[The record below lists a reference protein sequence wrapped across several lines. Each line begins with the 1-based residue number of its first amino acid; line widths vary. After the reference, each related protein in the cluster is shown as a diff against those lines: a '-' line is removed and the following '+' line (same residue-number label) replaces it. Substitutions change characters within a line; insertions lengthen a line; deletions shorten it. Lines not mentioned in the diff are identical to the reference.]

1 MHQQFEDHHQEPV
14 EDLLDLQQIRQ
25 AFGVEQWTIL
35 GPAEEQTQA
44 GRLSL
49 SVEIE
54 GQRYVLKERAEGPTE
69 EDFSHYYDFRRYL
82 QAAGVPI
89 PALLLTPQGAPAVEI
104 GESCF
109 ELEQWFEGERFS
121 TTQPRSRDY
130 VAASGA
136 MLGQIHLASRSYSGP
151 QHRWPSE
158 AHMGGMVQGYLNLAR
173 LKAEECPIQA
183 LAAGLSQWADQWE
196 AVLPQAMVSIGAG
209 RDLAEFHIH
218 GDYQALNLR
227 FGPAGVTSV
236 EGLEASHWEKRI
248 FEVAYALF
256 SFSALAWQPGEALT
270 RPLVKRGLD
279 PERARYFLQAYSEIY
294 PPSSDEAA
302 LLADALLLI
311 SPIAII
317 NGPLEDLFYTQEEPD
332 AALIDDVMERLS
344 WATALPG
351 WVRRVR
357 DSLSAMWQ

>member
-1 MHQQFEDHHQEPV
+1 MDDLDFEDHHQEPE
-14 EDLLDLQQIRQ
+14 EDLLDLQQIMR
-25 AFGVEQWTIL
+25 AFGVEQWTSL
-35 GPAEEQTQA
+35 GLEEQTQA
-44 GRLSL
+44 GSLSL
-49 SVEIE
+49 PVEIQ

-69 EDFSHYYDFRRYL
+69 EDFRHYYDFRRYL
-82 QAAGVPI
+82 QAAGIPVPE
-89 PALLLTPQGAPAVEI
+89 LHLTPQGAPVVEI
-104 GESCF
+104 DENYF
-109 ELEQWFEGERFS
+109 ELQQWSEGERFS
-121 TTQPRSRDY
+121 TTNPHSLDL
-130 VAASGA
+130 VAAAGA
-136 MLGQIHLASRSYSGP
+136 MLGQIHMASRSYGGP

-158 AHMGGMVQGYLNLAR
+158 AHMGGMVQGCLNLAR
-173 LKAEECPIQA
+173 LKAEECSIQA
-183 LAAGLSQWADQWE
+183 VAAGLSEWADQWE
-196 AVLPQAMVSIGAG
+196 TVLPQAMVSIGAS

-218 GDYQALNLR
+218 GDYQPLNLR
-227 FGPAGVTSV
+227 FGPSGVTSV

-294 PPSSDEAA
+294 PPSRDEAA
-302 LLADALLLI
+302 RLADALLLV

-317 NGPLEDLFYTQEEPD
+317 NGPLEDLFYTQDEPD
-332 AALIDDVMERLS
+332 AALIDDVMERLA

-357 DSLSAMWQ
+357 DTLCSMW